1 MITDAGRFAQRSDLK
16 WPETLIIRCCPAL
29 ERIGRMPGTG
39 VAAAEH
45 PSRHV
50 VSALA
55 QLLLQSAPR
64 SASKR
69 SWSCDPMAGEGCPH
83 SAGSEFP
90 ADATRCVSSSDCQVD
105 TEEGRTMTRRWAA
118 AVISVVLG
126 AVIAG
131 CSNDSADPVTVAASA
146 SSRPT
151 PTPSV
156 AAISTAPPTSSAPP
170 AVSST
175 VTSASLDLSTSSAWP
190 TTLSPAQTA
199 DAKAALD
206 VYARYQVLVGVAGAD
221 PGKDWTAQISAVATA
236 VAESQFVE
244 ALTQT
249 AVRGQRTTGSSQISP
264 VVTSTQ
270 PSLTGLRPSPT
281 RRVALT

>member
-1 MITDAGRFAQRSDLK
+1 
-16 WPETLIIRCCPAL
+16 
-29 ERIGRMPGTG
+29 
-39 VAAAEH
+39 
-45 PSRHV
+45 
-50 VSALA
+50 
-55 QLLLQSAPR
+55 
-64 SASKR
+64 
-69 SWSCDPMAGEGCPH
+69 
-83 SAGSEFP
+83 
-90 ADATRCVSSSDCQVD
+90 
-105 TEEGRTMTRRWAA
+105 MTRRWAA

-170 AVSST
+170 TVSST
-175 VTSASLDLSTSSAWP
+175 VSASLDLSTSPTWP
-190 TTLSPAQTA
+190 NTLSPAQTA

-206 VYARYQVLVGVAGAD
+206 VYARYRVLVGVAGAD
-221 PGKDWTAQISAVATA
+221 PGKDWTEHISAVATA

-249 AVRGQRTTGSSQISP
+249 AARGQRTTGSSQISP

-281 RRVALT
+281 RRVGLT